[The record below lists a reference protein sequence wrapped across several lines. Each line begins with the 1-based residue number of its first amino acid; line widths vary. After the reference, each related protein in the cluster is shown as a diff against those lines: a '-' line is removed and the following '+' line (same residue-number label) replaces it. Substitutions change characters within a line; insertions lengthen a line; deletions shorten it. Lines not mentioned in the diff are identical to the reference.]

1 MHSGLN
7 DWFVLCKL
15 NISLPVTL
23 STLTGFVLYS
33 GSLSYTTLYACAGVL
48 LLAAASSTANHILE
62 KDTDKLMPRTGN
74 RPIPS
79 GRISVNHAFFF
90 VIIAGVSGAILL
102 FKAGLIPMLLALFNL
117 IFYALVYTP
126 LKKVTAFAV
135 IPGSLIG
142 AIPPAIGWTAAGG
155 HPLHLHIIL
164 VAFFFFIG
172 QVPHFWLVVMRYGSD
187 YEAAG
192 LPSLSRFFTQA
203 QLANLTLVWVAATA
217 MAAIMLI
224 IFKVITVW
232 LLSIVIFLMVILLF
246 TSFRQWFGVN
256 KSPKP
261 KNAFMAINLF
271 YLGIMLTLIADAF
284 VR

>member
-1 MHSGLN
+1 
-7 DWFVLCKL
+7 
-15 NISLPVTL
+15 
-23 STLTGFVLYS
+23 
-33 GSLSYTTLYACAGVL
+33 
-48 LLAAASSTANHILE
+48 
-62 KDTDKLMPRTGN
+62 
-74 RPIPS
+74 
-79 GRISVNHAFFF
+79 
-90 VIIAGVSGAILL
+90 
-102 FKAGLIPMLLALFNL
+102 MLLGLFNL

-135 IPGSLIG
+135 VPGSLIG
-142 AIPPAIGWTAAGG
+142 AIPPVIGWTAAGG
-155 HPLHLHIIL
+155 HPLHLYIIL

-172 QVPHFWLVVMRYGSD
+172 QVPHFWLIVMRYGSD

-224 IFKVITVW
+224 VFKVITVW
-232 LLSIVIFLMVILLF
+232 LLSMVIFLMVILLF
-246 TSFRQWFGVN
+246 ASFRKWFGVN
-256 KSPKP
+256 KAPKP

-271 YLGIMLTLIADAF
+271 YLGIMLALIADAF